1 LKLAISAARAYYDAG
16 GCEAMTAI
24 HHPQIIDW
32 LRLAGILMLMLALL
46 LGLVAMYYFVSQS
59 GTVDPFL
66 A

>member
-1 LKLAISAARAYYDAG
+1 
-16 GCEAMTAI
+16 MTAI